1 MRILILSIFMRLSTE
16 FLKTGLFAIGGGL
29 ATLPFLYEIASKY
42 DWLDI
47 SLMSDMIA
55 VSESTPGP
63 IGVNMATY
71 AGFNAGSSI
80 GGIWYG
86 IAGGIIAT
94 LSLVLPSVIVCII
107 VYKFLERFKEST
119 LVDNAFKGLRPAVCG
134 LIAGAALTV
143 FKSACLNVEL
153 FNKTGELL
161 KLFDYKACML
171 FVLFFIVIRKTKFHP
186 IFYIVPAAIIGI
198 IFKM

>member
-1 MRILILSIFMRLSTE
+1 MSIFIYLTAE
-16 FLKTGLFAIGGGL
+16 FFKTGLFAIGGGL
-29 ATLPFLYEIASKY
+29 ATLPFLYEIANKY
-42 DWLDI
+42 DWLDA

-71 AGFNAGSSI
+71 AGFNAGSSF
-80 GGIWYG
+80 GSFWYG
-86 IAGGIIAT
+86 IAGGVVAT

-107 VYKFLERFKEST
+107 VYKFLEKFKEST

-153 FNKTGELL
+153 FNNTGDFL
-161 KLFDYKACML
+161 KAFDIKAVIL
-171 FVLFFIVIRKTKFHP
+171 FVFFFILTRKTKFHP
-186 IFYIVPAAIIGI
+186 LFYIIPAAIIGI